1 MSLNG
6 LSETGGIVEAVG
18 AGLSLSALGV
28 LNADVLQ
35 SEVDAKQDT
44 INPDGVITD
53 RAVVFN
59 NAGNLAGVA
68 GVSATE
74 ISYLSQVSSDIQ
86 AQLNSKL
93 STNSTSITVPQDQNF
108 SIHTSSTN
116 GGLVSTK
123 SFFF

>member
-44 INPDGVITD
+44 INPGGVVTD

-59 NAGNLAGVA
+59 NAGNLAAVL

-74 ISYLSQVSSDIQ
+74 VGYLSQVTSDIQ
-86 AQLNSKL
+86 GQLNSKL
-93 STNSTSITVPQDQNF
+93 SIRSMYKRSRQ
-108 SIHTSSTN
+108 
-116 GGLVSTK
+116 LYL
-123 SFFF
+123 